1 MINREL
7 GLESKFPMEEL
18 VVQQLLDLEYDH
30 IHPNELFV
38 KQELRVLGLRFP
50 KEELVEQQLLDL
62 LL

>member
-1 MINREL
+1 
-7 GLESKFPMEEL
+7 MEEL